1 MGGIVFTIMHRTSKA
16 GFGRCAKP
24 GNGVKCM
31 FTAGELKQEILRIY
45 NAINKQVFSVGV
57 RQQHVDFVGN
67 KILILSS
74 NTRTP
79 ILRQLS
85 ESHAEIIRQMDCLL
99 TETFKQLLAKA
110 LKEQLQLHILTLFK
124 DYDAVTE
131 LSGTVVVLDRDVS
144 VYHD

>member
-1 MGGIVFTIMHRTSKA
+1 
-16 GFGRCAKP
+16 
-24 GNGVKCM
+24 M